1 MKKLCRIVS
10 CLAIMVM
17 VLSGCQ
23 ANEQNAETTENI
35 EEESSS
41 IGEEKSTTVPTKL
54 PTTPPIPTVIPTEVP
69 EIEEDDVV
77 VQEMPEEQEE
87 PDSVDLESM
96 SISERL
102 QYGDFSCLVE
112 SDVIENERVIG
123 RYQRFYDDMSDRTR
137 KCISYDLNGDGIE
150 DLIWQEE
157 FTNSDIGAVMA
168 IFACTEDSARCVFW
182 DEADYSHRFFF
193 SSSENL
199 ILHSW
204 SNDFYACT
212 YYGYYEYDENWNREL
227 VYGLKGYHIT
237 DFSEWSNEAWFQ
249 KHPEMGEVGSYFFR
263 VTEADGVEHE
273 ELLEQDEFLALYEEL
288 TGFPFDDWELE

>member
-1 MKKLCRIVS
+1 MKKLSKMLICG
-10 CLAIMVM
+10 LVM
-17 VLSGCQ
+17 VLLLTGCQ
-23 ANEQNAETTENI
+23 ANEQNVETTEHI

-41 IGEEKSTTVPTKL
+41 IGEETPIAVPTKL
-54 PTTPPIPTVIPTEVP
+54 PTNTPIPTVAPTEVP
-69 EIEEDDVV
+69 EIEEEDVV
-77 VQEMPEEQEE
+77 VQEMTEEQEE
-87 PDSVDLESM
+87 SDSVDLESM

-112 SDVIENERVIG
+112 SDVVENERVIEH
-123 RYQRFYDDMSDRTR
+123 YQRFFGNIPDRTR
-137 KCISYDLNGDGIE
+137 RCISYDLNGDGIE

-157 FTNSDIGAVMA
+157 FTDSDIGAVMG
-168 IFACTEDSARCVFW
+168 IFACTEDSACCVFW

-204 SNDFYACT
+204 SDDFYACT

-263 VTEADGVEHE
+263 VTEAGGVEQD
-273 ELLEQDEFLALYEEL
+273 ELLEQDEFLRLYEEL
-288 TGFPFDDWELE
+288 TGFPFNDWKLE